1 MMNRTVP
8 SRLSLL
14 VCLFAFAAFFT
25 FSQQAIAADAVTKT
39 AVSSPKAP
47 AAIGPYSQAIGT
59 GNLIFVSGQLPLDPQ
74 TKKMPEAI
82 ADQAKMSLENIKA
95 ILEEAG
101 STMDKVVKTT
111 IFLADIKDFAAV
123 NEVYASYF
131 KAPFPAR
138 STIAVKD
145 LPMGA
150 GIEIEAVALP

>member
-1 MMNRTVP
+1 MNRTVF
-8 SRLSLL
+8 SRFSIL
-14 VCLFAFAAFFT
+14 VCLFAFVTFFGV
-25 FSQQAIAADAVTKT
+25 SQQAMAADTAAKT
-39 AVSSPKAP
+39 AISSSKAP

-59 GNLIFVSGQLPLDPQ
+59 GTLIFVSGQLPLDAK

-95 ILEEAG
+95 ILEETG
-101 STMDKVVKTT
+101 SSMDKVVKTT

-123 NEVYASYF
+123 NEVYATYF
-131 KAPFPAR
+131 TAPFPAR